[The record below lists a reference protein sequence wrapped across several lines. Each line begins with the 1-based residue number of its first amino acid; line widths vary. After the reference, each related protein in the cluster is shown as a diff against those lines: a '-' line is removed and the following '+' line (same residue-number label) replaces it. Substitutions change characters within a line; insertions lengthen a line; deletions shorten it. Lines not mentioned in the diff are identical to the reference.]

1 MDAVRALDDDA
12 LQLVESSI
20 IPNLKAW
27 GCACAFVAPKNPRLI
42 RCFFCQ
48 ADSRRVIDVTAAT
61 SDWHPPRSHVT
72 MSCNKIYEI
81 LESLPPYCPPCTPLL
96 YVTLP
101 TALHEKEC
109 AGPRRATGPG
119 ITLLLPA
126 HLSSQQ
132 QLLPRTGV
140 SAAVGLE
147 LLLKACRSVHQ
158 CSLTM
163 LVTRLGS

>member
-42 RCFFCQ
+42 RCFSCQ

-81 LESLPPYCPPCTPLL
+81 LDSLPLYFPPCTPPL

-101 TALHEKEC
+101 TALHKKRMRG
-109 AGPRRATGPG
+109 AAQSNRPRHHFAAP
-119 ITLLLPA
+119 
-126 HLSSQQ
+126 
-132 QLLPRTGV
+132 
-140 SAAVGLE
+140 SA
-147 LLLKACRSVHQ
+147 S
-158 CSLTM
+158 
-163 LVTRLGS
+163 